1 MSSDRPVDIRGREHR
16 RVLLAVVLRCAER
29 GWRLPQYRILGAALG
44 IDRSQ
49 VSRHLKRLRDEGAY
63 VELPAGHW
71 RRRVTT
77 IRNKH
82 LRAAA

>member
-1 MSSDRPVDIRGREHR
+1 MSSNRPVDIRGREHR
-16 RVLLAVVLRCAER
+16 RVLLAIVLRCAER
-29 GWRLPQYRILGAALG
+29 GCRLPQYRVLGRALG

-49 VSRHLKRLRDEGAY
+49 VSRHLKRLRAEGAY

-77 IRNKH
+77 VRN
-82 LRAAA
+82 RAMRIAA